1 MELAKLPKSVEEII
15 ASEKDKIKQSRD
27 YVSIKRESFRTRL
40 KLFNNQRKQKD
51 KIGDTTIFNLVTTLM
66 AVYYT
71 DEMQVAFSGRE
82 LGDTAQAANIEYTA
96 KFDHD
101 EMGMD
106 EMNYLVQW
114 DRLFFGVGI
123 RIMAEWNKR
132 TSTPAPKSMDAMS
145 WLPDPS
151 GYMSI
156 KKFRHCGFEVEYAR
170 HEMTEEKG
178 FFNLDMLRAKNANSG
193 SELDETR
200 AALTE
205 AQNLDDVLKNTK
217 DPDTEIFQMIDWFT
231 IIVGDDGIARKYLLT
246 FDYDVKT
253 LFKCEEIEAITEDEK
268 ADPTLVTFPLALNYY
283 SPTRHDPFGVS
294 VCDLAEDKQ
303 RAKSVFKNLRIAAAK
318 AGLYPMYLYNKQK
331 ILNRRDLDFAFNKFI
346 AVAGDVDQ
354 GTIQPLQKSPLK
366 LDEILNSE
374 QSLDRDV
381 EIAVGADAT
390 TQGVTSAQA
399 KTLGEVE
406 QTQANANLRFMLGS
420 RINGWG
426 EKAFW
431 GLWYRLYKQNFQS
444 ASKKIVRIKSA
455 IGNQYISI
463 TRKDFITKKDPDI
476 IIGSKLEMEKQRSRD
491 KVAYASIMPMIAQD
505 PTKPTVS
512 KRFAERRLLK
522 LYGLTPEEISVI
534 SPDTVDESRAKMEN
548 ELLQRNE
555 KVEIEIGEDHQSHN
569 VIHAQ
574 AEDTVTRNAHIEA
587 HKQAYIKSG
596 QYKQDKQAELAML
609 TGGGNA
615 QGNIAAN
622 QISNQNANLN
632 NSNKQPEGVKPEGT
646 NQ

>member
-1 MELAKLPKSVEEII
+1 MSLKNLPLSVEEII
-15 ASEKDKIKQSRD
+15 ASEKDKVKLARD
-27 YVSIKRESFRTRL
+27 FVSPKRESFRTRL
-40 KLFNNQRKQKD
+40 KLYNNQRKQKD

-66 AVYYT
+66 AIYYT
-71 DEMQVAFSGRE
+71 DEMQVSFTGRE
-82 LGDTAQAANIEYTA
+82 IGDDSQASNIENTA
-96 KFDHD
+96 KFDHE
-101 EMGMD
+101 EMDM
-106 EMNYLVQW
+106 ETINYLVQW

-123 RIMAEWNKR
+123 RVMAEWNNQN
-132 TSTPAPKSMDAMS
+132 STPMPISMDAMS
-145 WLPDPS
+145 WLPDPA
-151 GYMSI
+151 GHMSI
-156 KKFRHCGFEVEYAR
+156 KKFRHCGFEVEYGR

-178 FFNLDMLRAKNANSG
+178 FFNLDMLKSTNANSG
-193 SELDETR
+193 TELDNNR

-205 AQNLDDVLKNTK
+205 AQGLDDVLKNTK
-217 DPDTEIFQMIDWFT
+217 DKGTDIFQMIDWFT
-231 IIVGDDGIARKYLLT
+231 ILVGEDGVARKYFLV
-246 FDYDVKT
+246 FDSEVKNI
-253 LFKCEEIEAITEDEK
+253 LKCEEIEAISKSEKEDNS
-268 ADPTLVTFPLALNYY
+268 LVQFPIALNYY

-354 GTIQPLQKSPLK
+354 GTIQPLQKAPLN
-366 LDEILNSE
+366 LDQVLNSE

-381 EIAVGADAT
+381 EIATGADAT
-390 TQGVTSAQA
+390 TSGVTSAQS

-426 EKAFW
+426 DKAFW
-431 GLWYRLYKQNFQS
+431 RFWYRLYKQNFKS
-444 ASKKIVRIKSA
+444 ASKKIIRIKSA
-455 IGNQYISI
+455 IGNQYSTI
-463 TRKDFITKKDPDI
+463 TRKEFITLEDPDI
-476 IIGSKLEMEKQRSRD
+476 QIGSKMEMEKARARE
-491 KVAYASIMPMIAQD
+491 KVAYASIMPLINQD
-505 PTKPTVS
+505 PTKPAVS

-522 LYGLTPEEISVI
+522 LYGLSPEEIQVI

-555 KVEIEIGEDHQSHN
+555 KVEIEISEDHQSHN
-569 VIHAQ
+569 VIHSQ
-574 AEDTVTRNAHIEA
+574 CEDSVARDAHIEA
-587 HKQAYIKSG
+587 HKQAYVKSG
-596 QYKQDKQAELAML
+596 QYAKEKQAQMAM
-609 TGGGNA
+609 TAGGGGAN
-615 QGNIAAN
+615 GNIAAN

-632 NSNKQPEGVKPEGT
+632 NQNRQPEGVSPQGN